1 MSFKIINDIILYKL
15 LDPNDK
21 VRTYNCEI
29 DSFHFNE
36 LLSLIPFFL
45 RTVFREE
52 PGPDCGN

>member
-52 PGPDCGN
+52 PARGN